1 MLTKLKIKEMLN
13 TENNNQNN
21 EEEKKEH
28 MKIRFHYCDFE
39 VPVFVK
45 HKHVKG
51 RISSDQPN

>member
-1 MLTKLKIKEMLN
+1 MLN
-13 TENNNQNN
+13 TENNNQKN

-28 MKIRFHYCDFE
+28 MKIRFHYYHFK

-51 RISSDQPN
+51 